1 MIIRISCVGIT
12 MDFVDSLNITRLS
25 VGLIVLLIG
34 CVMDI
39 KERKV
44 KNRLWLISGGIAS
57 LLLVAYI
64 AYESSSALAVLLTM
78 TAIFYFYYFYSD
90 LDFDKMPTGKSWLW
104 PILGIATLGLYIW
117 SVFHYEIPS
126 TVKIFLL
133 ITFFLLAVNEITLL
147 RQGKS
152 SRMSWMIL
160 LVLCFITL
168 ALLSQYDITSIE
180 KEVPI
185 TASGTGI
192 DPSFMLI
199 TSIFLIITVIY
210 SMYNSGIIM
219 GGADAKALMFV
230 SLLLPAYP
238 VVSSLNINTFFFE
251 ILEEIPLQRFIFP
264 FSMAM
269 LINGAFL
276 LLLYPVFFLILN
288 LIRKD
293 WKFPKCLFGYR
304 LDVTEFEKRFVWLLE
319 IEKEGKRKMV
329 LSPPREEKEEKA
341 YLKALVD
348 AGEKKIWVQ
357 PKIPFLIPMTIG
369 YIAAIVF
376 GNIIFLLIG
385 LFQG

>member
-1 MIIRISCVGIT
+1 
-12 MDFVDSLNITRLS
+12 MDFVNSLNITRFAI
-25 VGLIVLLIG
+25 GLIVLLIG

-57 LLLVAYI
+57 LLLVAFV
-64 AYESSSALAVLLTM
+64 AHESNSALSVLLTM
-78 TAIFYFYYFYSD
+78 TAIFYFFYFYSE
-90 LDFDKMPTGKSWLW
+90 LDFDKMPTGRSWSW
-104 PILGIATLGLYIW
+104 PILGIGTLGLYIW

-133 ITFFLLAVNEITLL
+133 ITFFLLALNEVSLL
-147 RQGKS
+147 RKGSS

-160 LVLCFITL
+160 LVLCFVTL
-168 ALLSQYDITSIE
+168 ALLSQYDIASIE

-185 TASGTGI
+185 ATSGAGI
-192 DPSFMLI
+192 DPSFILI
-199 TSIFLIITVIY
+199 TSIFLTITVIY
-210 SMYNSGIIM
+210 AMYNSGIIM

-238 VVSSLNINTFFFE
+238 VVSALNINTYFFE
-251 ILEEIPLQRFIFP
+251 VLEDIPLQRFIFP

-304 LDVTEFEKRFVWLLE
+304 LDVEEFEKRFVWLLE
-319 IEKEGKRKMV
+319 IEKDGKRKMV
-329 LSPPREEKEEKA
+329 LSPPREEKEEKE
-341 YLKALVD
+341 YLKALID
-348 AGEKKIWVQ
+348 AGNKRIWVQ

-369 YIAAIVF
+369 YLVAIVF
-376 GNIIFLLIG
+376 GNIIFLIIG
-385 LFQG
+385 SFQ